1 MRFLSSRRLAGRVG
15 VIGIT
20 LAAAAGGFGYS
31 ALAGQATAS
40 RGVSAKPAT
49 GTPQLVQTGKE
60 ENVRQLAK
68 CGGMI
73 YAVGTFTNVKQGGK
87 TYFRNNVFSF
97 SATKPYAVS
106 GLKVD
111 VNGTVNTIAFTNRH
125 GCGDAYLGGSFTSVH
140 ATAAKNIAEVSTS
153 TGAVVQGF
161 GHNANGEVD
170 TLLGYRSHLLDGG
183 HFTSTNGHARNY
195 YASLDPTTGKDDGFL
210 RLRVSGSVPAGPAK
224 IYNQQ
229 LSHSGNLLLVE
240 GNFTSVGGLP
250 RQQIFMLNLAGSQ
263 AKVTGWTSDE
273 FSQHCRSQESFYVRA
288 AAWSPSDSAVYVAD
302 TGIKPL
308 NWNHQ
313 FPLTGLCDAAASF
326 PAAQK
331 AVSHNWINYMGCD
344 SLYSVAADSGA
355 VYVAGHPRWSQ
366 NPDACNHKGPG
377 AITDE
382 GMQGLSPGSGKVVLN
397 SSGSAR
403 YTMSRANAD
412 DMLLTSAGLWIASS
426 NRQGTDKCGGVGGHA
441 GICFLPYR

>member
-161 GHNANGEVD
+161 GRYANGEVD

-210 RLRVSGSVPAGPAK
+210 RLRVFGQRARRA
-224 IYNQQ
+224 
-229 LSHSGNLLLVE
+229 
-240 GNFTSVGGLP
+240 
-250 RQQIFMLNLAGSQ
+250 RQDLQ
-263 AKVTGWTSDE
+263 
-273 FSQHCRSQESFYVRA
+273 
-288 AAWSPSDSAVYVAD
+288 
-302 TGIKPL
+302 
-308 NWNHQ
+308 
-313 FPLTGLCDAAASF
+313 
-326 PAAQK
+326 PAAQPQREP
-331 AVSHNWINYMGCD
+331 AAGRRELHVSGR
-344 SLYSVAADSGA
+344 LAQAADIHAEPGRLA
-355 VYVAGHPRWSQ
+355 GQGHRVDLGRVQPALQVPGILLCARRGLVAQ
-366 NPDACNHKGPG
+366 
-377 AITDE
+377 
-382 GMQGLSPGSGKVVLN
+382 
-397 SSGSAR
+397 
-403 YTMSRANAD
+403 
-412 DMLLTSAGLWIASS
+412 
-426 NRQGTDKCGGVGGHA
+426 
-441 GICFLPYR
+441 